1 MNKLFMVSVVIALTT
16 VQCIAGGTAV
26 RCNVKEDARN
36 NVEYYLDN
44 YLKLSRKKNLSLEDE
59 YKLHEAK
66 FHIESL
72 SNLCIK
78 KQKVIINKIFKFFI
92 KNKLEHDDIQY
103 IAKILSSINISCMK
117 STIKENL
124 KIVFS
129 DKTIPANSEALLSM
143 LFSPCFLFS
152 AEIVTY
158 SLEIFEYLINRQ
170 KDKYYKSISEIM
182 IFVIKFLDS
191 RLSIHYTNESKELNK
206 STIESLISEYA
217 TGESRQ
223 HIFYDYIVPY
233 ANNVHDEQFNK
244 TFIRIR
250 KDFAI

>member
-1 MNKLFMVSVVIALTT
+1 MNRLFFVFVLIVFTT

-44 YLKLSRKKNLSLEDE
+44 YLKLSRKRNLSLEDE

-66 FHIESL
+66 CHIESL
-72 SNLCIK
+72 SNFCVK
-78 KQKVIINKIFKFFI
+78 RQKVIINKIFEFFI

-117 STIKENL
+117 SAIKENL
-124 KIVFS
+124 KLVFS
-129 DKTIPANSEALLSM
+129 DKTIPANREALLSM
-143 LFSPCFLFS
+143 LFSPCFVFS

-158 SLEIFEYLINRQ
+158 SLEIFECLINYQ

-191 RLSIHYTNESKELNK
+191 KLSIHYANGSKELNK
-206 STIESLISEYA
+206 STIESLISEHA

-233 ANNVHDEQFNK
+233 ANNAHDEQFNK
-244 TFIRIR
+244 TFRRIR
-250 KDFAI
+250 EYFEI

>member
-1 MNKLFMVSVVIALTT
+1 MNIIMLPIY
-16 VQCIAGGTAV
+16 AGGTGV
-26 RCNVKEDARN
+26 RLCTKENARN

-44 YLKLSRKKNLSLEDE
+44 YLTLSRKNNLSFEDE

-117 STIKENL
+117 STINKNL

-129 DKTIPANSEALLSM
+129 DKTIPANREALLSV
-143 LFSPCFLFS
+143 LFSPCFCFS
-152 AEIVTY
+152 AEIVAY
-158 SLEIFEYLINRQ
+158 SLEIFECLNNRQ

-191 RLSIHYTNESKELNK
+191 KLLIHGSNGSKELNK
-206 STIESLISEYA
+206 STIESLIAEYA
-217 TGESRQ
+217 NGESRQ

-233 ANNVHDEQFNK
+233 ASNAHDEQFNT
-244 TFIRIR
+244 TFRRIR
-250 KDFAI
+250 KDFEI